1 MNNNFIAVAE
11 YHCPFQG
18 MLKRYSCPL
27 KSYALKSMLLWC
39 MEEQPKHPDFWS
51 DSESL
56 PDIFLHLLQEFMKI
70 INEGEPILILLWKT
84 VGKLFKNH

>member
-1 MNNNFIAVAE
+1 MAV
-11 YHCPFQG
+11 YHYPFQG

-39 MEEQPKHPDFWS
+39 MEEEPKHPDFWS
-51 DSESL
+51 DTESL

-70 INEGEPILILLWKT
+70 IDEGESILMLLRKLCGNSMT
-84 VGKLFKNH
+84 VTET